1 MILADKRDYRQG
13 YKKHYSAYY
22 KLMETNASIN
32 SNRLLLSYCVECGLK
47 YLLLDKWHEENPEKI
62 IGNEKDKRRDVLK
75 SHNLEKILKELGQLG
90 TFKFPQLITA
100 HQDSIT
106 SENYHQLCRYCIRVK
121 DKDRVKEDKYEIE
134 LKKIADW
141 IEEGM

>member
-32 SNRLLLSYCVECGLK
+32 SKRLLLSYCVECGLK
-47 YLLLDKWHEENPEKI
+47 YLQ
-62 IGNEKDKRRDVLK
+62 

>member
-32 SNRLLLSYCVECGLK
+32 SKRL
-47 YLLLDKWHEENPEKI
+47 LLLDKWHEENPEKI